1 MNVVFRYKEQLLVT
15 FLVLIAFVVRLY
27 KINNPVADWHSWRQA
42 DTASVTH
49 EYVMRGIDLL
59 HPRYHDL
66 SNIPSGKDNLEGW
79 RMVEFPMV
87 NALTAFIIRS
97 ANLVKQEV
105 VVGRIVSIVFSF
117 ITLLCIYLLGKRIS
131 GVRVGFFAALLFAI
145 LPFSVYYSRVILPE
159 PALLAFV
166 TLSLVGFHEWI
177 FSEKNIWF
185 LVSLIPFALALL
197 LKPFAIFYAPM
208 FLGILIMR
216 RQKFLLNVAKTGTL
230 FILAA
235 IPFLLWRSWI
245 AQFPSGI
252 PASDWLFN
260 NNNIRFS
267 GAFFHWL
274 FEVRISTM
282 ILGIGGLVFA
292 VLGLMKKGRDW
303 VVYALGAFGMFAY
316 LSIIAGGNVQHDYY
330 QVFLL
335 PFLVLTMARG
345 VEFFIE
351 LTPKF
356 ISPLALL
363 PTIGGLVGFSLFVS
377 WYNIRGYYNINHPEL
392 MMAGEAVDRLLPKDA
407 KIIAPYM
414 GDTAFLFQTRRTGWP
429 IGFSIDEKIKLGAQY
444 YVTVNYDDEANA
456 LLKQYPVVEKN
467 DRFLILKLQGN

>member
-1 MNVVFRYKEQLLVT
+1 
-15 FLVLIAFVVRLY
+15 
-27 KINNPVADWHSWRQA
+27 
-42 DTASVTH
+42 
-49 EYVMRGIDLL
+49 
-59 HPRYHDL
+59 
-66 SNIPSGKDNLEGW
+66 
-79 RMVEFPMV
+79 
-87 NALTAFIIRS
+87 
-97 ANLVKQEV
+97 
-105 VVGRIVSIVFSF
+105 
-117 ITLLCIYLLGKRIS
+117 
-131 GVRVGFFAALLFAI
+131 
-145 LPFSVYYSRVILPE
+145 
-159 PALLAFV
+159 
-166 TLSLVGFHEWI
+166 
-177 FSEKNIWF
+177 
-185 LVSLIPFALALL
+185 
-197 LKPFAIFYAPM
+197 
-208 FLGILIMR
+208 
-216 RQKFLLNVAKTGTL
+216 
-230 FILAA
+230 
-235 IPFLLWRSWI
+235 
-245 AQFPSGI
+245 
-252 PASDWLFN
+252 
-260 NNNIRFS
+260 
-267 GAFFHWL
+267 
-274 FEVRISTM
+274 M